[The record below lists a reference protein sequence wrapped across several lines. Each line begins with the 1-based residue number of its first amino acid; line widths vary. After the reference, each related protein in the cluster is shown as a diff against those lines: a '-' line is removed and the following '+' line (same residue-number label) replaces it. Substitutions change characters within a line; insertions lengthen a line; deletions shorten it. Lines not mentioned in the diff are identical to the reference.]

1 MANDKTPLRDTAPA
15 TPERAQKSADRS
27 TVARRRVIVGIGILV
42 VLGLALF
49 LLLGGKDS
57 PLGDVGG
64 IFTND
69 PVVPTFEFTHVTS
82 GYEATVAGANKDA
95 QNKTSDEVAT
105 QVADP
110 VTALFQAGYVDPSS
124 WGDAGEIEDLFT
136 GEAQK
141 QIDANIGVLTLG
153 ADAGATYTSVQPSTS
168 NLRVVTLTD
177 GKGDAL
183 RALAEP
189 EFVAIATHTDGTYS
203 KITVTGTLFFVHDGN
218 DWKIEAFSLNR
229 DEKPVEAPPSASPS
243 TSPTESP

>member
-1 MANDKTPLRDTAPA
+1 M
-15 TPERAQKSADRS
+15 
-27 TVARRRVIVGIGILV
+27 ARRRVIVGIGILV
-42 VLGLALF
+42 VLGVALF

-57 PLGDVGG
+57 PLEA
-64 IFTND
+64 ISIRSATSRR
-69 PVVPTFEFTHVTS
+69 VPTFEFTHVTS

-110 VTALFQAGYVDPSS
+110 VTSLFQAGYVDPSS
-124 WGDAGEIEDLFT
+124 WGDAGAIEDLFT
-136 GEAQK
+136 DEAQK

-153 ADAGATYTSVQPSTS
+153 ADAGNTYTSVQPSTS

-189 EFVAIATHTDGTYS
+189 EFTAIATHTDGTYS

-229 DEKPVEAPPSASPS
+229 DEKPVEAPASASPS

>member
-15 TPERAQKSADRS
+15 TPQRAQKSTDRS

-42 VLGLALF
+42 VLGVALF
-49 LLLGGKDS
+49 FLLGGKDS
-57 PLGDVGG
+57 PLGIVNVLG
-64 IFTND
+64 ND
-69 PVVPTFEFTHVTS
+69 PEVPTFAFTHVTS

-105 QVADP
+105 QVAEP
-110 VTALFQAGYVDPSS
+110 VTSLFQAGYVDPSS
-124 WGDAGEIEDLFT
+124 WGDAGAIEDLFT
-136 GEAQK
+136 DEAQR

-177 GKGDAL
+177 GKGDPL
-183 RALAEP
+183 RAMAEP

-203 KITVTGTLFFVHDGN
+203 KITVTGTLFFVRDGN

-229 DEKPVEAPPSASPS
+229 DEKPVEAPVSSSPS

>member
-1 MANDKTPLRDTAPA
+1 LANDKTPLRDTAPA
-15 TPERAQKSADRS
+15 TPQRAQKSTDRS

-42 VLGLALF
+42 VLGVALF
-49 LLLGGKDS
+49 LLFGGKDS
-57 PLGDVGG
+57 PLDVVG
-64 IFTND
+64 IFSDD
-69 PVVPTFEFTHVTS
+69 PPVPTFEFTHVTS

-105 QVADP
+105 KVADP
-110 VTALFQAGYVDPSS
+110 VTKLFQAGYVDPSS
-124 WGDAGEIEDLFT
+124 WGDAGAIEDLFT
-136 GEAQK
+136 DEAQK

-153 ADAGATYTSVQPSTS
+153 ADADTTYTSVQPSTS

-183 RALAEP
+183 RAMAEP

-203 KITVTGTLFFVHDGN
+203 KITVTGTLFFVQDGN

>member
-1 MANDKTPLRDTAPA
+1 LANDKTPLRDTAPT
-15 TPERAQKSADRS
+15 TPQRSQKSADRS

-42 VLGLALF
+42 VLGVALF
-49 LLLGGKDS
+49 FLVGGDDS
-57 PLGDVGG
+57 PLQA
-64 IFTND
+64 INPFHSEA
-69 PVVPTFEFTHVTS
+69 PVPTLEFTHVTS

-105 QVADP
+105 QVAEP
-110 VTALFQAGYVDPSS
+110 VTSLFQAGYVDPSS
-124 WGDAGEIEDLFT
+124 WGDAGAIEDLFT
-136 GEAQK
+136 DEAQK
-141 QIDANIGVLTLG
+141 QLDANIGVLTLG

-183 RALAEP
+183 RAMAEP
-189 EFVAIATHTDGTYS
+189 EFVAIATHADGTYS
-203 KITVTGTLFFVHDGN
+203 KITVTGTLFFVRDGN

-229 DEKPVEAPPSASPS
+229 DEKPVEAPVSSSPS

>member
-1 MANDKTPLRDTAPA
+1 LANEKTPLRDTAPA

-42 VLGLALF
+42 VLGVALF

-57 PLGDVGG
+57 PLDA
-64 IFTND
+64 INPFHSEA
-69 PVVPTFEFTHVTS
+69 PVPTFEFTHVTS
-82 GYEATVAGANKDA
+82 GYTATVAGANKDA

-105 QVADP
+105 QVAEP
-110 VTALFQAGYVDPSS
+110 VTSLFQAGYVDPSS
-124 WGDAGEIEDLFT
+124 WGDAGAIEDLFT
-136 GEAQK
+136 DDAQK
-141 QIDANIGVLTLG
+141 QIEANIGVLTLG
-153 ADAGATYTSVQPSTS
+153 ADAGATYASVQPSTS

-189 EFVAIATHTDGTYS
+189 EFTAIATHKDGTYS

>member
-1 MANDKTPLRDTAPA
+1 
-15 TPERAQKSADRS
+15 
-27 TVARRRVIVGIGILV
+27 VARRRVVVGIGILV
-42 VLGLALF
+42 VLGVALF
-49 LLLGGKDS
+49 LLLGGNDS
-57 PLGDVGG
+57 PLDAVGG
-64 IFTND
+64 MFSD
-69 PVVPTFEFTHVTS
+69 EPPVPTFEFTHVTS
-82 GYEATVAGANKDA
+82 GYTATVAGANKDA

-105 QVADP
+105 QIAEP
-110 VTALFQAGYVDPSS
+110 VTSLFQAGYVDPSS

-136 GEAQK
+136 DDAQK
-141 QIDANIGVLTLG
+141 QIEANIGVLTLG
-153 ADAGATYTSVQPSTS
+153 ADAGNTYTSVQPSTS
-168 NLRVVTLTD
+168 DLRVVTLTD

-189 EFVAIATHTDGTYS
+189 QFVAIATHTDGTYS

>member
-1 MANDKTPLRDTAPA
+1 MANDKTPLRDTAPAA

-42 VLGLALF
+42 VLGVALF
-49 LLLGGKDS
+49 FLLGGKDS
-57 PLGDVGG
+57 PISISSVLG
-64 IFTND
+64 ND
-69 PVVPTFEFTHVTS
+69 PDVPTFEFTHVTS

-105 QVADP
+105 QVAEP
-110 VTALFQAGYVDPSS
+110 VTSLFQAGYVDPSS
-124 WGDAGEIEDLFT
+124 WGDAGAIEDLFT
-136 GEAQK
+136 DDAQK
-141 QIDANIGVLTLG
+141 QIEANIGVLTLG
-153 ADAGATYTSVQPSTS
+153 ADAGNTYTSVQPSTS

-189 EFVAIATHTDGTYS
+189 EFTAIATHTDGTYS

-229 DEKPVEAPPSASPS
+229 DEKPVEAPASASPS

>member
-1 MANDKTPLRDTAPA
+1 LANDKTPLRDTAPA
-15 TPERAQKSADRS
+15 TPQRAQKSVDRS

-42 VLGLALF
+42 VLGVALF
-49 LLLGGKDS
+49 LLLGGEDS
-57 PLGDVGG
+57 PLGNIP
-64 IFTND
+64 IFSDD
-69 PVVPTFEFTHVTS
+69 PPVPTFEFTHVTS

-110 VTALFQAGYVDPSS
+110 VTKLFQAGYVDPSS
-124 WGDAGEIEDLFT
+124 WGDAGAIEDLFT
-136 GEAQK
+136 DEAQK
-141 QIDANIGVLTLG
+141 QIEANIGVLTLG

-189 EFVAIATHTDGTYS
+189 EFTAIATHTDGTYS